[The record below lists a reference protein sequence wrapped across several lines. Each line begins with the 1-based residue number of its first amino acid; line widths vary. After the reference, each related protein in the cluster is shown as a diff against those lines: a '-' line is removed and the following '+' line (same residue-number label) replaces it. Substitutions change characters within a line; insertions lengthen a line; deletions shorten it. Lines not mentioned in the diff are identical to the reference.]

1 MIADIQDGFDINTNS
16 LLTGYS
22 LEEITYNDE
31 QYGKLPLL
39 ISRGGSIGAWA
50 TNLEQVTG
58 KVINID
64 EVTTVQAGYYSESK
78 QEFISV
84 DIQDLESTVDLSNPG
99 SVTAELLILKE
110 DLNQNRNAIVT
121 LNVVVTTGEESDGW
135 FGLSDSTILQ
145 LYNCV
150 VGEFPTP
157 AGGIYSINVGVF
169 EEEQFTISGKE
180 IPRIP
185 EQGKNLVQITIEKNA
200 EFDTS

>member
-1 MIADIQDGFDINTNS
+1 MIANIQDGFNTNTNS
-16 LLTGYS
+16 LLSGYA
-22 LEEITYNDE
+22 LEEITHNGE

-39 ISRGGSIGAWA
+39 ISRGGSIDAWA
-50 TNLEQVTG
+50 TNLENVTG

-64 EVTTVQAGYYSESK
+64 EVTMVQVGYYSESK
-78 QEFISV
+78 QEYISV

-99 SVTAELLILKE
+99 SVTAELLILKD
-110 DLNQNRNAIVT
+110 DLNQNRNAPVS
-121 LNVVVTTGEESDGW
+121 LDVVVTTGEESDGW
-135 FGLSDSTILQ
+135 FDLSGSILQ

-150 VGEFPTP
+150 VGEFPAP

-169 EEEQFTISGKE
+169 EEGQFTITEEE

-185 EQGKNLVQITIEKNA
+185 EQGKNLIQITIEKNA